1 MNWEPCA
8 RQCGGNAL
16 KAERLQRLSREWQ
29 AAVKRWQI
37 EFDSAAEKTLT
48 GVTDTR
54 TRIAVLSHAMA
65 LMHAK

>member
-1 MNWEPCA
+1 LELTVVKVP
-8 RQCGGNAL
+8 
-16 KAERLQRLSREWQ
+16 KAERLQRLSRECQ

-48 GVTDTR
+48 GVTDAR
-54 TRIAVLSHAMA
+54 TRIAVLSHAMT